1 MDSQVL
7 TAVATVL
14 GTTGLSAGPPPVLP
28 GFLNSLAGPLQ
39 HYGLWAILLL
49 VMVEDFGIP
58 LPGETVLIAGAIF
71 AGSGQINVIAL
82 GLVGFFAAAIGDN
95 IGYAIGRFGGRA
107 LVDRWGRYIF
117 LTPERLDKAEGFFE
131 RHGGKI
137 ITIAR
142 FVEGLRQANGIIAG
156 ISKMHWLRFGAFN
169 ALGAALW
176 VGAWV
181 SLGYF
186 AGQHITTIYNNITRY
201 SIYAVIAAVV
211 LIAAWIAYRLRKRHL
226 AAAATPTED
235 AAEAT
240 APAEDAAKPTEATG
254 ATAPAEDPDKTTA
267 ATATAAPTEDAT
279 EATEATEATD
289 KT

>member
-14 GTTGLSAGPPPVLP
+14 GTTGPPVLP

-95 IGYAIGRFGGRA
+95 IGYVIGRFGGRA

-131 RHGGKI
+131 KHGGKI

-186 AGQHITTIYNNITRY
+186 AGQHITAIYNNITRY

-226 AAAATPTED
+226 AAAAGPAEDATEATAATED
-235 AAEAT
+235 AAE
-240 APAEDAAKPTEATG
+240 
-254 ATAPAEDPDKTTA
+254 PAEDPGKTTA

-289 KT
+289 KA

>member
-95 IGYAIGRFGGRA
+95 IGYVIGRFGGRT

-131 RHGGKI
+131 KHGGKI

-181 SLGYF
+181 SVGYF

-226 AAAATPTED
+226 AAAAAPAGDAAEATAATAATVSAED
-235 AAEAT
+235 AAEPTEAT
-240 APAEDAAKPTEATG
+240 APAEDL
-254 ATAPAEDPDKTTA
+254 DKTTA
-267 ATATAAPTEDAT
+267 ATATAAPTE

-289 KT
+289 KA

>member
-82 GLVGFFAAAIGDN
+82 GLVGFFAAALGDN
-95 IGYAIGRFGGRA
+95 IGYVIGRFGGRA

-186 AGQHITTIYNNITRY
+186 AGQHITTIYNDITRY

-226 AAAATPTED
+226 AAAA
-235 AAEAT
+235 
-240 APAEDAAKPTEATG
+240 APAEDAAETTAATEDAAKPAEATVP
-254 ATAPAEDPDKTTA
+254 TEDPDKTTA
-267 ATATAAPTEDAT
+267 ATTTAAATEDTT

-289 KT
+289 KA